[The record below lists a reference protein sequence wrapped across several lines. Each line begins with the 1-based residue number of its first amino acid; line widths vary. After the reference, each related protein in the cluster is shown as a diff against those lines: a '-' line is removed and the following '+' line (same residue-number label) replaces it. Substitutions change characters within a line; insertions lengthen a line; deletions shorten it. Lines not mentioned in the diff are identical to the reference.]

1 MAVAVKTTAIKARA
15 MDGSGAPFRDGIDE
29 TQPDVSKST
38 VPVKSA
44 EVTKT
49 EPDEPALKANTPSPK
64 PGVQSRTVSDQQHCS
79 GQRIVLVQPP
89 G

>member
-15 MDGSGAPFRDGIDE
+15 MDGSGAPLRDGIDE

-49 EPDEPALKANTPSPK
+49 EPDEPASKPNTPSPK
-64 PGVQSRTVSDQQHCS
+64 PGVQ
-79 GQRIVLVQPP
+79 P
-89 G
+89 